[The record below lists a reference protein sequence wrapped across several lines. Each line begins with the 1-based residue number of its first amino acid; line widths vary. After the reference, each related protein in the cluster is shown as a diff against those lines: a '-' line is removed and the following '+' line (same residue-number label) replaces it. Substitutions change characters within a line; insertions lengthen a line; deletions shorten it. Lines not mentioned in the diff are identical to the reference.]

1 MSGYKR
7 VLLKLSG
14 EVFGGGR
21 VGVDPDVVQKIA
33 REIAAVQ
40 RAGVEVAIVT
50 GGGNFF
56 RGAELQQRGMARLY
70 MRVRSSRELR
80 HRPGPFPLCQRLRA
94 SFGSRAVL
102 SRSRSCIT
110 LHAVGSVA
118 GPAPECLMHEAWPRQ
133 NTTHLKRGGLTLPM
147 TKTVALPV
155 SPPMIASPAAISPM
169 PRARHPPAAARS
181 GHSARARSAACAPS
195 RRWRSAVCARPVRR
209 RARETTR
216 RARCRA
222 GSAARARQAG

>member
-1 MSGYKR
+1 MQVHRRGVDIGQDER
-7 VLLKLSG
+7 GGPLARRAHRG
-14 EVFGGGR
+14 EEVGGG
-21 VGVDPDVVQKIA
+21 VALVA
-33 REIAAVQ
+33 WAAA
-40 RAGVEVAIVT
+40 AGC
-50 GGGNFF
+50 
-56 RGAELQQRGMARLY
+56 RGAPIAGSARPSGRSGSRPY
-70 MRVRSSRELR
+70 MRVRSSRELW

-155 SPPMIASPAAISPM
+155 SPPMTASPAAISPM

>member
-1 MSGYKR
+1 MAAVSTWGRTRAAVFSASGHTAANDR
-7 VLLKLSG
+7 RPGNAGRAAV
-14 EVFGGGR
+14 GGR
-21 VGVDPDVVQKIA
+21 AAA
-33 REIAAVQ
+33 RGSASPL
-40 RAGVEVAIVT
+40 AGQLAFWPI
-50 GGGNFF
+50 
-56 RGAELQQRGMARLY
+56 RLRPY
-70 MRVRSSRELR
+70 MRVRSSSELR

-94 SFGSRAVL
+94 RFGSRAVL